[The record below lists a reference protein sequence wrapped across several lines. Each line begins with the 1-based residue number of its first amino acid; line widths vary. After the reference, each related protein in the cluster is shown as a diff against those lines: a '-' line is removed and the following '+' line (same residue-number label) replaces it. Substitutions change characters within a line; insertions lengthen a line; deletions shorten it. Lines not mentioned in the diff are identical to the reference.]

1 MGRKIKKTAFV
12 LSGGGSRGAYQVGV
26 WRALVELGD
35 MVVGVSVG
43 SLNGS
48 MVAQD
53 EQILAENLWRD
64 LETDHIFDVAND
76 AQITDFAMEFLKQ
89 GGAGTHG
96 LKKFVDNYID
106 DEKVRESKTDFGL
119 LVVEVQ
125 GMKPHYLW
133 KEDIP
138 KGKIG
143 DYIMAS
149 SSAYPAIQAYEI
161 AGKKYIDG
169 GFENVMPIHMAVE
182 RGATDIVAV
191 YLRAAGKFDRD
202 AEIQSAK
209 DVNLTLIE
217 PKWDLGNFLLFD
229 KANTARIMRLGYQ
242 DAMKAFGVYDGELF
256 SFIKGTF
263 DKRKQKSAEAA
274 GKIFE
279 VDPLTLYNEKMF
291 LEKLGEAVNGVGFEF
306 SDWVRMGKR
315 IINRDE
321 NGPINM
327 KSLMEALKSAFSG
340 DASKII
346 NGDIIHRNNRKI
358 AAILIANDLKTHG
371 ADSIFLS
378 RHAIKFAKEEVLAG
392 RFIQDKGLL

>member
-1 MGRKIKKTAFV
+1 
-12 LSGGGSRGAYQVGV
+12 
-26 WRALVELGD
+26 
-35 MVVGVSVG
+35 
-43 SLNGS
+43 

-106 DEKVRESKTDFGL
+106 DEKVRESETDFGL

-263 DKRKQKSAEAA
+263 DKRKQKSAE
-274 GKIFE
+274 GFI
-279 VDPLTLYNEKMF
+279 VSCR
-291 LEKLGEAVNGVGFEF
+291 LGRLA
-306 SDWVRMGKR
+306 
-315 IINRDE
+315 
-321 NGPINM
+321 
-327 KSLMEALKSAFSG
+327 
-340 DASKII
+340 
-346 NGDIIHRNNRKI
+346 
-358 AAILIANDLKTHG
+358 DLVP
-371 ADSIFLS
+371 
-378 RHAIKFAKEEVLAG
+378 VLVPGCRA
-392 RFIQDKGLL
+392 